1 MIIIAILTIL
11 VVILRRPKIKGRIG
25 EIFMA
30 LFLKSLPKDSYRVI
44 NDLLLTWNGHS
55 TQIDHVIISIYGI
68 FVIETKFYKGWI
80 LGGENSEFWTQNIY
94 GHRYKLRNPIY
105 QNQGHIRALKSILKE
120 HENLQFISI
129 VAFSRRARL
138 RVKTESTVIYFH
150 QVPRIIRR
158 AKIRV
163 LSEEQV
169 QCIYSF
175 LLANNA
181 EEREFRKHHISN
193 VKQNVI
199 RRNIAVSNGYC
210 PRCGGTLTL
219 RGGRYGKFYGC
230 SNYPRCKYTTDK
242 L

>member
-1 MIIIAILTIL
+1 
-11 VVILRRPKIKGRIG
+11 
-25 EIFMA
+25 MA

-181 EEREFRKHHISN
+181 EKRESRKHHISN

-219 RGGRYGKFYGC
+219 RRGKYGKFYGC
-230 SNYPRCKYTTDK
+230 SNYPRCKYTTDN